1 MTLYLLPNLLDESL
15 AWEPFLPAS
24 VSEAVRSLDGLIAES
39 EKEGRRYLRRFVD
52 HEKMART
59 PIRLLN
65 EHTALEALG
74 SLLEPLLKG
83 EIWGL
88 ISDAGLPCVADPG
101 APLVLLAQEKKVRV
115 ETFSGPSSIL
125 MALQLSGLSGQRF
138 SFHGYLPREEA
149 DLKRTLQQ
157 IEARSRQ
164 EGSAQIWIETPYRN
178 AKMARAAIEI
188 LQPSTFFCIAEDLTL
203 ESQSVRTQLIA
214 RWRKETPEMG
224 KRPAVFLLQA
234 RHSALSSKS

>member
-1 MTLYLLPNLLDESL
+1 MTLFLLPNLLDESL

-24 VSEAVRSLDGLIAES
+24 VAAAVHSLDGLIAES

-52 HEKMART
+52 HEKMSRT

-65 EHTALEALG
+65 EHTAKGELG
-74 SLLEPLLKG
+74 ALLEPLIRG
-83 EIWGL
+83 ERLGL

-138 SFHGYLPREEA
+138 SFLGYLPRETAE
-149 DLKRTLQQ
+149 LKKALQQ
-157 IEARSRQ
+157 IEVKSRQ
-164 EGSAQIWIETPYRN
+164 EGSGQIWIEAPYRG
-178 AKMARAAIEI
+178 AKMAQAAIEI
-188 LQPSTFFCIAEDLTL
+188 LQPSTLFCVAQDLTL
-203 ESQSVRTQLIA
+203 EGQSVRTQPIA
-214 RWRKETPEMG
+214 RWRKEMPEIG

-234 RHSALSSKS
+234 